1 MTNQMQATAYKN
13 GLLNIKDG
21 NGVTQTYYITTGGYT
36 WRAYEGQRNVTKT
49 PGSWSDFYARLLG
62 SYEEAAQ

>member
-1 MTNQMQATAYKN
+1 MSNQMQATAYKN

-36 WRAYEGQRNVTKT
+36 WRTYEGQRNVMKT
-49 PGSWSDFYARLLG
+49 PGTWSDFWTRIQA
-62 SYEEAAQ
+62 SYEEAVR